1 MRATGPVC
9 ALSLSERVR
18 VATLIL
24 CSHDHREKALFVL
37 FPTRQRERARSR
49 SWREESMAARLA
61 PAQREEQSGTGA
73 CWCSMAIGPLFACV
87 LVCVCGVVGCLCLCL
102 SESSSPPPPRPFP
115 TSSQTSYVQGN
126 CQAATARTS
135 RSVTNLPASPRHW
148 RPGSRRKR
156 IYLICSQ
163 KHSRAADLN
172 GMRHQAR

>member
-1 MRATGPVC
+1 MYIVSRSHDRESVHEEESGTGGCCCCMAIRLLFARVLLSVWGGGSVVC
-9 ALSLSERVR
+9 VCVCLNLLLLSLSPPHPS
-18 VATLIL
+18 L
-24 CSHDHREKALFVL
+24 
-37 FPTRQRERARSR
+37 PRAS
-49 SWREESMAARLA
+49 
-61 PAQREEQSGTGA
+61 
-73 CWCSMAIGPLFACV
+73 
-87 LVCVCGVVGCLCLCL
+87 
-102 SESSSPPPPRPFP
+102 P

>member
-1 MRATGPVC
+1 MCSFPQDRESVRARAHGEKNPWQRGSRLLRERNRVELALAGAAWQSDLCLPVFSC
-9 ALSLSERVR
+9 VSVGWLVVCVCVCLNLLLLSLSPPHPS
-18 VATLIL
+18 L
-24 CSHDHREKALFVL
+24 
-37 FPTRQRERARSR
+37 PRAS
-49 SWREESMAARLA
+49 
-61 PAQREEQSGTGA
+61 
-73 CWCSMAIGPLFACV
+73 
-87 LVCVCGVVGCLCLCL
+87 
-102 SESSSPPPPRPFP
+102 P